1 MKESL
6 KLAAGTLAVLG
17 LLAIAL
23 RYAPTEA
30 ERECYANGGSYID
43 LSSTGA
49 RECVKP

>member
-30 ERECYANGGSYID
+30 ERECYEHGGSYVD

-49 RECVKP
+49 RECIR